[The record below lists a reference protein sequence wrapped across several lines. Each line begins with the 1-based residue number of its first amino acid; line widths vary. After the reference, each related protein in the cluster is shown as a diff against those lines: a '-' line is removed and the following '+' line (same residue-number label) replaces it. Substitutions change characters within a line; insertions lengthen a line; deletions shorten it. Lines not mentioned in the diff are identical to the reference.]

1 MEIQSASAYAAYSY
15 LNISS
20 HQKQAPADV
29 TVNLSASGANISD
42 TVAISQT
49 ARNHLATQSNSA
61 VASGSGATA
70 VFDTDQGS
78 KTLNIDDYFSNKGTT
93 FSLHTLPPLLFSS
106 PNNIDALTKHVSA
119 TFPLLLAQNNIP
131 SAPSSITY
139 DNKGQIELPSD
150 YPYASELKQALA
162 NNPTMAKELRT
173 VNVLSSNFAGMRKLY
188 PVIKEFNQEYAA
200 AATPAQVE
208 AVVAKYSYLFEDN
221 RNYSAIAL
229 HFSEGGS
236 LSITADGKPLLA
248 DG

>member
-93 FSLHTLPPLLFSS
+93 FSLHTFPPLLLPT
-106 PNNIDALTKHVSA
+106 PNNIDALTKHISA

-162 NNPTMAKELRT
+162 NNPTMAKELRS
-173 VNVLSSNFAGMRKLY
+173 VNAISSHFAEIRKSY
-188 PVIKEFNQEYAA
+188 PFHQEYAA

-221 RNYSAIAL
+221 PNYSAIAL

-236 LSITADGKPLLA
+236 LSITADGKPLF
-248 DG
+248 